1 MKLSVK
7 SNKFISN
14 TSWMVGEKIFEMCI
28 SLVIGMITARYLG
41 PSNYGTINYCIS
53 FVTFF
58 TSVCT
63 LGLEGIIVK
72 ELIDNPKQEGYL
84 LGTGIFMRC
93 ISSFLSIICIVI
105 ILKILKPHNN
115 IVLIVGFL
123 ESIALLFRSFD
134 LINFWYQS
142 KLESK
147 YASIIQSS
155 AYVIVSLYKVFIL
168 ATGKDVRWFAFSTSL
183 DIILI
188 AIMFVI
194 SYYKKGGLK
203 LRISFDLGRK
213 LLSQSYH
220 FILSGL
226 LIVIYAQMDKVM
238 IGQILDEKQV
248 GLYSVAITI
257 TGLWSFIPN
266 ALINSARPIIMKL
279 KSENEELYM
288 KRLKQLYAGIGW
300 IGILFSTFVVLT
312 SKWIV
317 LILYGRDYLDAVNT
331 LNIAVWYTSFSL
343 LGVARGIWIISEN
356 KNKYDKKILFWG
368 VVVNLLLNSI
378 LIPRYGI
385 DGAAVATLFTQITT
399 CLLAP
404 LIYKETRI
412 HTKYVLEALCFK
424 GIK

>member
-1 MKLSVK
+1 MKVAIK
-7 SNKFISN
+7 SSKFLTN
-14 TSWMVGEKIFEMCI
+14 TSWMVGERIFEMCI
-28 SLVIGMITARYLG
+28 SLIIGMLTARYLG
-41 PSNYGTINYCIS
+41 PSNYGIINYCIS
-53 FVTFF
+53 FVSFF
-58 TSVCT
+58 TSICT

-72 ELIDNPKQEGYL
+72 ELVDNPNQEGTI

-93 ISSFLSIICIVI
+93 VSSILSIICMVI
-105 ILKILKPHNN
+105 LLTILNPHDKV
-115 IVLIVGFL
+115 VLAVGFL

-134 LINFWYQS
+134 LIDFWYQS

-147 YASIIQSS
+147 YSAIIKSS
-155 AYVIVSLYKVFIL
+155 AYVIVSLYKVLIL
-168 ATGKDVRWFAFSTSL
+168 VTAKDVRWFAFSTSL

-188 AIMFVI
+188 AMMFVI
-194 SYYKKGGLK
+194 SYYKKGGMKLK
-203 LRISFDLGRK
+203 ISIDLGRK

-226 LIVIYAQMDKVM
+226 LVVIYAQMDKVM

-257 TGLWSFIPN
+257 CGLWSFVPN

-279 KSENEELYM
+279 KSENEEMYI

-300 IGILFSTFVVLT
+300 LGIVFSIFVVLS

-317 LILYGRDYLDAVNT
+317 LILYGKDYLDAVNT

-343 LGVARGIWIISEN
+343 LGVARGIWIISEK
-356 KNKYDKKILFWG
+356 KNKYEKKILFWG
-368 VVVNLLLNSI
+368 VVVNLLLNAI
-378 LIPRYGI
+378 LIPTCGI
-385 DGAAVATLFTQITT
+385 DGAAIATLFTQITT

-412 HTKYVLEALCFK
+412 HTKSVLEALCFK